1 MRGIT
6 HSAVGIVLA
15 AFFWPLGAQAQPA
28 PSFEAECGALREK
41 LARLQPKD
49 DELIVIDVVGSLTM
63 VEHDGT
69 LGYMAACEAPDPQV
83 LCITYRIN
91 DYKVGD
97 RVILSGG
104 LNVIDEDHIRL
115 DPCLHYPP
123 EPQ

>member
-1 MRGIT
+1 MTAGT
-6 HSAVGIVLA
+6 VLA
-15 AFFWPLGAQAQPA
+15 ALSWSPAAQAQPA
-28 PSFEAECGALREK
+28 PSFEAECGTLREK
-41 LARLQPKD
+41 LAQLQPG
-49 DELIVIDVVGSLTM
+49 DEELVVIDVVGPLTM

-69 LGYMAACEAPDPQV
+69 LGYMAVCEAPDPQV

-91 DYKVGD
+91 DYEVGD

-104 LNVIDEDHIRL
+104 LNVIDEGHIRL